1 MSLRLQQIV
10 LPPPSTRQG
19 YSPSPMSRKVPRS
32 GFTLLELL
40 VVIAVMGILFA
51 LIVSS
56 VARAKMAAHRIGC
69 INNLKQWN
77 YAAHIYANERE
88 DALPREAAIDGIN
101 SWQITALPTSED
113 VWYNS
118 LAVTA
123 GMLTMSQ
130 YAQTPS
136 SQQDF
141 YLAGKIFHCPS
152 ARFSDVSATYP
163 NFSLAMNSK
172 LMRDFEKSEPGPP
185 ASSLPGEGCKL
196 SAIKVPDSTVLF
208 LDNGIPGEERLCEF
222 QPLYRGEPKACASQ
236 FPGRHNRGG
245 NIAFADGHV
254 QTLPGKD
261 VVEMDPANTFYGRAI
276 YPPREVIWCRDRE
289 AVP

>member
-1 MSLRLQQIV
+1 MK
-10 LPPPSTRQG
+10 PCMKTRTPKRIRPKG
-19 YSPSPMSRKVPRS
+19 EARGKSSGSPA
-32 GFTLLELL
+32 FTLLELL
-40 VVIAVMGILFA
+40 VAIAVMGILFA

-77 YAAHIYANERE
+77 YAAHIYAGERE

-113 VWYNS
+113 VWYNG

-123 GMLTMSQ
+123 GILTMSQ

-185 ASSLPGEGCKL
+185 ASSLSFECKL
-196 SAIKVPDSTVLF
+196 SAIKVPDSTALF

-276 YPPREVIWCRDRE
+276 YPPREVIWCRDPSS
-289 AVP
+289 VP

>member
-1 MSLRLQQIV
+1 MKTRTPKQI
-10 LPPPSTRQG
+10 R
-19 YSPSPMSRKVPRS
+19 PRGEAWSENS
-32 GFTLLELL
+32 GNSAFTLLELL
-40 VVIAVMGILFA
+40 VAIAVMAILFA

-69 INNLKQWN
+69 INNLKQWD
-77 YAAHIYANERE
+77 YAAHIYASERE

-113 VWYNS
+113 VWYNA

-123 GMLTMSQ
+123 GILTMSR

-172 LMRDFEKSEPGPP
+172 LMRDFEKGEPTSSGPLL
-185 ASSLPGEGCKL
+185 SEGCKL
-196 SAIKVPDSTVLF
+196 SAIKVPDSTALF
-208 LDNGIPGEERLCEF
+208 LDNGIPGEERLCAF
-222 QPLYRGEPKACASQ
+222 QPLYRGAPKACASE

-276 YPPREVIWCRDRE
+276 YPPREVIWCPNPS

>member
-1 MSLRLQQIV
+1 
-10 LPPPSTRQG
+10 
-19 YSPSPMSRKVPRS
+19 
-32 GFTLLELL
+32 
-40 VVIAVMGILFA
+40 VVVGVMAILFA
-51 LIVSS
+51 LIVSGVS
-56 VARAKMAAHRIGC
+56 RAKMAAHRIAC
-69 INNLKQWN
+69 INNLKQWD
-77 YAAHIYANERE
+77 YAAHVYASEHD
-88 DALPREAAIDGIN
+88 DALPRESAFDGIN
-101 SWQITALPTSED
+101 TWQMTGWPTSED
-113 VWYNS
+113 VWYNA
-118 LAVTA
+118 LPATA
-123 GMLTMSQ
+123 RISTMSQ
-130 YAQTPS
+130 YAQTPA

-185 ASSLPGEGCKL
+185 ASSLFGSGCKL
-196 SAIKVPDSTVLF
+196 SAIKVPDSTALF
-208 LDNGIPGEERLCEF
+208 LDNGIPGEERLCAS
-222 QPLYRGEPKACASQ
+222 QPLYTGQPKASARE

-254 QTLPGKD
+254 QTLQGKD
-261 VVEMDPANTFYGRAI
+261 VVEMDSGSAFYGFAI

>member
-1 MSLRLQQIV
+1 MKSRMKTRTSKPI
-10 LPPPSTRQG
+10 LPKHRTRAA
-19 YSPSPMSRKVPRS
+19 
-32 GFTLLELL
+32 FTLLELL
-40 VVIAVMGILFA
+40 VAIAVMAILFA

-69 INNLKQWN
+69 INNLKQWD
-77 YAAHIYANERE
+77 YAAHLYAGEHE

-113 VWYNS
+113 VWYNA

-123 GMLTMSQ
+123 GVLTMSQ

-152 ARFSDVSATYP
+152 ARFADVSATYP
-163 NFSLAMNSK
+163 NFSFAMNSK
-172 LMRDFEKSEPGPP
+172 MMRDFERSETSP
-185 ASSLPGEGCKL
+185 STSISEGCKL
-196 SAIKVPDSTVLF
+196 SAIKVPDSTALF
-208 LDNGIPGEERLCEF
+208 LDNGIPGEERLCAF
-222 QPLYRGEPKACASQ
+222 QPLYKGEPKACASQ

-245 NIAFADGHV
+245 NIAFADGHG
-254 QTLPGKD
+254 QTLPGQHA
-261 VVEMDPANTFYGRAI
+261 VEMDPGNTFYGRAI
-276 YPPREVIWCRDRE
+276 YP
-289 AVP
+289 